1 MKKYAL
7 LILLFCATM
16 AFGAL
21 VYQAAHQ
28 QTLLASEE
36 VISADKVK
44 ETQVKEEA
52 FSETTKEIA
61 REGGKS
67 VARFLFALIYK

>member
-7 LILLFCATM
+7 LLVLFCATM
-16 AFGAL
+16 AFGVL
-21 VYQAAHQ
+21 VYHTAHQ
-28 QTLLASEE
+28 QTVLASEE
-36 VISADKVK
+36 AVSADKMK
-44 ETQVKEEA
+44 ELQVKEEA

-67 VARFLFALIYK
+67 VARFLFSLIYK